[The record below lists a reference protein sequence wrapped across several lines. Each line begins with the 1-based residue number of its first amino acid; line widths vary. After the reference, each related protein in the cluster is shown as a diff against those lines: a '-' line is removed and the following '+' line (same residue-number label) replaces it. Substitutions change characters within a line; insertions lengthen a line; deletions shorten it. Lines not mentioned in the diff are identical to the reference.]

1 MRTFTQTIAVLL
13 TTLFAAS
20 SYAADV
26 TVTIDGI
33 NTNDGKIVA
42 GLFDNPATFP
52 RGKVVIGQMTPA
64 IKGAVT
70 VIFKDVAAGRYAISA
85 YHDVNSNGRLDAN
98 MMGIPSEPYGF
109 SRDARGQMGPPKF
122 EDAAFTVDKSPVS
135 LTIHV
140 K

>member
-1 MRTFTQTIAVLL
+1 MKTLPILL
-13 TTLFAAS
+13 SAFLS
-20 SYAADV
+20 VSVSAADLTV
-26 TVTIDGI
+26 TVDGI
-33 NTNDGKIVA
+33 NNNDGKIVV
-42 GLFDNPATFP
+42 GLFNAPEAFP
-52 RGKVVIGQMTPA
+52 RGKVFNGQITPA

-85 YHDVNSNGRLDAN
+85 YHDVNGNGRLDAN

-109 SRDARGQMGPPKF
+109 SRDALGQMGPPKF

>member
-33 NTNDGKIVA
+33 KNNDGKIVA

-52 RGKVVIGQMTPA
+52 RGKVVTGQMTPA

-85 YHDVNSNGRLDAN
+85 YHDVNGNGRLDAN

-109 SRDARGQMGPPKF
+109 SRDALGQMGPPKF